1 MPVFGSA
8 APVSMLVTTRPIYG
22 ILPTSTLALMFV
34 RLSSASVWAR
44 LPNTVP
50 SLGATSY
57 IYFAARKLPAPGMFC
72 VMIVGLPGKCRGRN
86 SATSRP

>member
-1 MPVFGSA
+1 M
-8 APVSMLVTTRPIYG
+8 VTTRPIYG
-22 ILPTSTLALMFV
+22 IFAMSSFAFV
-34 RLSSASVWAR
+34 FVMLSSASVWAR

-57 IYFAARKLPAPGMFC
+57 KYFAATKLPAPGMFC
-72 VMIVGLPGKCRGRN
+72 VTMVGWPGRCRGRN